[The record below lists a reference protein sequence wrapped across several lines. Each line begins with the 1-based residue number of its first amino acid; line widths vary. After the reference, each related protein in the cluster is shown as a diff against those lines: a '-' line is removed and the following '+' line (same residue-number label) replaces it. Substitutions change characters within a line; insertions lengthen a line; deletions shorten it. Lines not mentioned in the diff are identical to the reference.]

1 MFLDDLQ
8 KRFQEMQTKAGV
20 RSVFGEVIELDGR
33 KLIPVASV
41 AYGFGVG
48 GGQGPKRQVKGEA
61 PGGGGGGGGIRIEPI
76 ALIEV
81 TGGELKIQPIV
92 NVTRVALAGMLLSA
106 WIVFWVT
113 RAVRK
118 AATTKTPSEATT
130 D

>member
-41 AYGFGVG
+41 AYLFGVG
-48 GGQGPKRQVKGEA
+48 GGQGPKRQEKGEA

-92 NVTRVALAGMLLSA
+92 NMTRIALAGMLLSA
-106 WIVFWVT
+106 WIIFWVT

-118 AATTKTPSEATT
+118 AGSTQNTV
-130 D
+130 